1 MMKKIEF
8 SVIAILSGMLLFFN
22 NSVFGQDA
30 EFTQFYAN
38 PLYLNPAFAGTARC
52 PRINM
57 NYRNQWPALT
67 GTYVTYNVSYDQHF
81 DGIQGGLGLLVTSDK
96 AGEGIIG
103 TTNYGGMY
111 SYQLN
116 INREFSIRTAIQA
129 SFIQKSL
136 DNSRL
141 TFGDM
146 IDKKYGFIY
155 QTGENPGTSKNYPD
169 FSAGILAYGS
179 KVYGGIA
186 VHHLTE
192 PPEGFLGSAGGILP
206 KKITV
211 HVGAMLPL
219 DNSTKKASSTYLS
232 PGILY
237 QQQGKFQQLNIG
249 LYVAKNPIVGGLWYR
264 HAFANPDALIVL
276 LGVQQ
281 GMFKFGYSYDVT
293 ISKLASS
300 SGGSHEVS
308 FSIQFEC
315 RAKRK
320 TFRRIAC
327 PSF

>member
-1 MMKKIEF
+1 MIKKIEF
-8 SVIAILSGMLLFFN
+8 SVLAVLSGILFLFN
-22 NSVFGQDA
+22 SSVFGQDA

-81 DGIQGGLGLLVTSDK
+81 DGIQGGVGLLVTSDK

-103 TTNYGGMY
+103 TTNYGGIY

-116 INREFSIRTAIQA
+116 ISREFSIRAALQA
-129 SFIQKSL
+129 SFIQKTL
-136 DNSRL
+136 DASRL

-155 QTGENPGTSKNYPD
+155 QTSEVTEPSRQYPD
-169 FSAGILAYGS
+169 FSAGLLAYGS

-192 PPEGFLGSAGGILP
+192 PPEGFIVQQQGVLP

-219 DNSTKKASSTYLS
+219 DKNTRTSSATYLS
-232 PGILY
+232 PGVLY
-237 QQQGKFQQLNIG
+237 QQQGKFQQLNLG
-249 LYVAKNPIVGGLWYR
+249 LYVAKNPLVGGIWYR
-264 HAFANPDALIVL
+264 HAFENPDALIVL

-293 ISKLASS
+293 VSKLASS

-315 RAKRK
+315 KVKRK
-320 TFRRIAC
+320 KFRKMIC